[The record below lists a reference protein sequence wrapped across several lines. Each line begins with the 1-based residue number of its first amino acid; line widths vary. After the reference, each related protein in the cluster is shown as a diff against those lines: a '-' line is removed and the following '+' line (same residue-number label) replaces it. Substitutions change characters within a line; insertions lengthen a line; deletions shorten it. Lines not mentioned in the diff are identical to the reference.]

1 MKAMNSPLE
10 KVRQQW
16 PSSHFPYLPE
26 NPEITKGS
34 EKFHTYPPK
43 CFLGSQGNYAYY
55 VEMALENEE
64 LPILLA
70 LIKSHFP
77 TTEPINQSMF
87 SNENQESLVLS
98 YRDEFGGILVEATT
112 NSISLLQSFDERF
125 RCPPAPWI
133 AFPDMAP
140 IEASL
145 PKQGSLEYWWH
156 HIWTP
161 FWTSQSASEKE
172 QYLHNATE
180 EWREI
185 LS

>member
-1 MKAMNSPLE
+1 MNPIKFLL
-10 KVRQQW
+10 KIFRQER
-16 PSSHFPYLPE
+16 PACLFPYLPE
-26 NPEITKGS
+26 NPSIIKGNEQFNS
-34 EKFHTYPPK
+34 YPPK
-43 CFLGSQGNYAYY
+43 SFLGSQGNYAYY
-55 VEMALENEE
+55 VVMVLGHEE
-64 LPILLA
+64 LPELLT
-70 LIKSHFP
+70 LIKSRFSA
-77 TTEPINQSMF
+77 TESINESIL
-87 SNENQESLVLS
+87 SNENQESLALS

-125 RCPPAPWI
+125 MCPPAPWI

-145 PKQGSLEYWWH
+145 PKQGNLEYWWD

-180 EWREI
+180 EWREV